1 MTPLMVHLG
10 FLLATPAPVEP
21 DPNMVTPGVIGFFAI
36 AFVGV
41 ATVFLG
47 RDMVRRIRRT
57 TYREEIKARLEA
69 EVAERDAG
77 TKPE

>member
-1 MTPLMVHLG
+1 MTPLTVHLG

-21 DPNMVTPGVIGFFAI
+21 DPNMVTPGVIGFIAI
-36 AFVGV
+36 AFVAL
-41 ATVFLG
+41 ATVALG
-47 RDMVRRIRRT
+47 RDMVKRIRRT

-77 TKPE
+77 PKPE